1 MKNET
6 STTHELGN
14 NANLLLATGVCLYDV
29 RFRVIR
35 PDDYYTPMIYLPI
48 ERIRVE
54 YKAGLADGYMLCVPV
69 GKELEINPDY
79 IRIEEFHPCS

>member
-1 MKNET
+1 MTKLSKKTE
-6 STTHELGN
+6 GN
-14 NANLLLATGVCLYDV
+14 NANILLATGLCYYYV
-29 RFRVIR
+29 RFRVIK
-35 PDDYYTPMIYLPI
+35 PEYAFTPLMFLPI
-48 ERIRVE
+48 ETIKIE